1 MNPTAAVPKVG
12 DDFTAADT
20 PDDAARDQPAWVV
33 HKFGGSSVADAERIR
48 RVAAIL
54 AARGD
59 ERQLVVVSAVKG
71 DTDKLTSL
79 LDSSKHDPAGTE
91 IALEALHQA
100 HRRLI
105 AELIP
110 GSGQAALIRDL
121 AEDIARIEAL
131 LHYAR
136 ASGGSDDALR
146 AEVTGYGEIWTSRLL
161 AAYLHTRGVA
171 ARELPSRDVI
181 VLANPD
187 DASSVHWEAS
197 RQAIEATGA
206 LGFHGTLVAP
216 GFVARSLDGK
226 PTTLGR
232 NGSDC
237 SAAIL
242 AALAGASLAHIWTD
256 VDGILVA
263 DPRRLPRSA
272 TTGYLSFDEA
282 ATLARLGAK
291 VLHPATLEIA
301 ARHGIKLFIRNS
313 FNPDGACSLVQESV
327 AAASGVKGISAV
339 DQVLVLTLAAEKTVH
354 LDEAAHELLRGL
366 REEGIVP
373 LAVLRQHPCRT
384 TYVLPGDRRDAA
396 LRAGRKLLELPHLS
410 HHLEPLSWS
419 ERHALL
425 GIVLAHPTQ
434 RARASAKFLR
444 TLDHIG
450 VTVLGSLQDPGGSG
464 TSVLIERHELQR
476 ALRCVHEAFCATTPE
491 IPVAVVGAGNI
502 GRELL
507 RQVAELPSS
516 SSNKSASLSVRVI
529 ADSRRLLT
537 GERSLTLADW
547 NNRPRSQEK
556 LDLAGLPEL
565 LRRDSTYAP
574 IIVDATAS
582 AAVAQLH
589 AGWLRAGAHVVT
601 ANKLGVADGSHR
613 SEELRRK
620 GPGRGSYAYET
631 TVGAGLPV
639 IRTLRDLCD
648 SGDRI
653 VAIRGVLSGTLSYLF
668 NAFDGSRPFSALLR
682 EAAELGITEPDART
696 DLSGVDVARKL
707 LVLAR
712 EAGLRLELA
721 DIEVESLIPDS
732 LASCSVAEF
741 FGKCGRLDDTLLLRL
756 LDAHASGCVLRYVAE
771 LKADGS
777 ACVGLKPCS
786 RDDGFAA
793 LRYTENIVEIT
804 SERYRCSPLVIRGPG
819 AGSGV
824 TAAGVLSDVLK
835 LAEIEAGRL

>member
-1 MNPTAAVPKVG
+1 M
-12 DDFTAADT
+12 
-20 PDDAARDQPAWVV
+20 
-33 HKFGGSSVADAERIR
+33 HKFGGSSVAGADRIR
-48 RVAAIL
+48 HVAAIL

-59 ERQLVVVSAVKG
+59 ERQLVVVSAIKG

-79 LDSSKHDPAGTE
+79 LDSAMHDPARTA
-91 IALEALHQA
+91 IALEELHQA

-110 GSGQAALIRDL
+110 ESGQAGLIRDL
-121 AEDIARIEAL
+121 AEDIARVEAQ
-131 LHYAR
+131 LHHAR
-136 ASGGSDDALR
+136 ASGGADDVLR
-146 AEVTGYGEIWTSRLL
+146 AEVTGYGELWTSRLL
-161 AAYLHTRGVA
+161 AAYLRAGGVA
-171 ARELPSRDVI
+171 SRELPSRDVI
-181 VLANPD
+181 LIANPD
-187 DASSVHWEAS
+187 DATSVHWESS

-206 LGFHGTLVAP
+206 LSFQGTLVAP
-216 GFVARSLDGK
+216 GFVARTLDGRL
-226 PTTLGR
+226 TTLGR

-263 DPRRLPRSA
+263 DPRRLPRANA

-301 ARHGIKLFIRNS
+301 ARHGIRLFVRNS
-313 FNPDGACSLVQESV
+313 FNPDGACSLVQEAV

-354 LDEAAHELLRGL
+354 LDEAAHEFLRGL

-373 LAVLRQHPCRT
+373 LAVLRQHPSRA
-384 TYVLPGDRRDAA
+384 TYVLPGDRREAA

-410 HHLEPLSWS
+410 HHLEPLFWS

-425 GIVLAHPTQ
+425 GVVLAHPTQ
-434 RARASAKFLR
+434 RARASSKFLR
-444 TLDHIG
+444 TLDQVG
-450 VTVLGSLQDPGGSG
+450 ATVLGSLQDPGGSG
-464 TSVLIERHELQR
+464 TFALIERQELQR

-507 RQVAELPSS
+507 RQLAGLASAPSARG
-516 SSNKSASLSVRVI
+516 ASLSVRAI
-529 ADSRRLLT
+529 ADSRRLLV
-537 GERSLTLADW
+537 EARSLTLADW
-547 NNRPRSQEK
+547 SEPPRNHGEP
-556 LDLAGLPEL
+556 DLAGLPEL
-565 LRRDSTYAP
+565 LCRESAYAP
-574 IIVDATAS
+574 IIVDVTAS
-582 AAVAQLH
+582 AEVARLH

-601 ANKLGVADGSHR
+601 ANKLGVAGGSQQ

-653 VAIRGVLSGTLSYLF
+653 MAIRGVLSGTLSYLF

-712 EAGLRLELA
+712 ETGLRLELA

-732 LASCSVAEF
+732 LASCSAAEF
-741 FGKCGRLDDTLLLRL
+741 FEKCHRLDDALLLRL
-756 LDAHASGCVLRYVAE
+756 VDAHASGGVLRYVAE

-777 ACVGLKPCS
+777 ARVGLKCCGHGDS
-786 RDDGFAA
+786 FAM

-804 SERYRCSPLVIRGPG
+804 SERYSRSPLVIRGPG
-819 AGSGV
+819 AGSEV
-824 TAAGVLSDVLK
+824 TAAGVLSDVLRF
-835 LAEIEAGRL
+835 AEIEAARL